1 MKKYLGILL
10 LGGCTLTLLSFQ
22 QQKAKEKK
30 PPVYR
35 GKTFLAGGVYGN
47 GKVPAKVFDSLM
59 KLPLVSVDS
68 ANISHSV
75 TEFTFTY
82 AERGAYE
89 DSTGTMKIMT
99 DYFTANSDKGL
110 LPDYYIN
117 SLKDRVKY
125 GDTVYYSEIIG
136 RFGDSAGTR
145 YLSAPMKIIL
155 TEK

>member
-10 LGGCTLTLLSFQ
+10 LGGCIITLASFQ
-22 QQKAKEKK
+22 QQKPKDKK
-30 PPVYR
+30 PTYR

-68 ANISHSV
+68 ANISHPV
-75 TEFTFTY
+75 TEFSFTY

-89 DSTGTMKIMT
+89 DSTGTLKIMT
-99 DYFTANSDKGL
+99 DYFSVSSEKGL

-125 GDTVYYSEIIG
+125 GDTVYYNEVIG
-136 RFGDSAGTR
+136 RFADSLGTK
-145 YLSAPMKIIL
+145 YMSAPIKIIL
-155 TEK
+155 TDK

>member
-22 QQKAKEKK
+22 QEKPK
-30 PPVYR
+30 VKRPVYK
-35 GKTFLAGGVYGN
+35 GKTFLAGGIYGN
-47 GKVPAKVFDSLM
+47 GTIPAKVFDSLM
-59 KLPLVSVDS
+59 KQPLVSIDS
-68 ANISHSV
+68 NNISHPV
-75 TEFTFTY
+75 TDFSFTY

-89 DSTGTMKIMT
+89 DSTGTLKIMT
-99 DYFTANSDKGL
+99 DYFTITSENGK

-125 GDTVYYSEIIG
+125 GDTVFYNEVVG
-136 RFGDSAGTR
+136 RFSDTGHTR
-145 YLSAPMKIIL
+145 YLSAPIKIIL